1 MTLTPPVLS
10 RLAAGLCGAA
20 LLALLLRG
28 WNVQTQLLV
37 VSSVLM
43 FLACLA
49 SAARLLGM
57 RAALLLVGIALPVGW
72 FAEEM
77 GANYGWFFGSYD
89 YTPVLGPQLGSVPVV
104 IPLMWFA
111 LSYTGYVIANLIV
124 WQTPSDGA
132 TSLRR
137 SLVMAFLAA
146 LIVTAY
152 DLGVDPYMVYKLK
165 AWIMVKQDGWW
176 FGETLQGFVGWML
189 VAFAIVL
196 AFRLLLRRVAQ
207 PAHARAPRLRD
218 VLVPLALYGALM
230 LFEATQ
236 GVPSETRTIAL
247 FVMGIP
253 LFCAACGL
261 ARWRMAGSAGAGAP
275 TAAPPVPVQRK
286 EAA

>member
-1 MTLTPPVLS
+1 MTFTPPILP
-10 RLAAGLCGAA
+10 RLALGLFGLA

-28 WNVQTQLLV
+28 WSFQTQLLV
-37 VSSVLM
+37 ISSVLM
-43 FLACLA
+43 FGACLA
-49 SAARLLGM
+49 SAAHLLGP
-57 RAALLLVGIALPVGW
+57 RPALHLVLIALPVGW

-77 GANYGWFFGSYD
+77 GASYGWFFGSYD
-89 YTPVLGPQLGSVPVV
+89 YTDVLGPQLGQVPVV

-111 LSYTGYVIANLIV
+111 LSYTGYVMANLIV
-124 WQTPSDGA
+124 WQLPADGA
-132 TSLRR
+132 TSRRR

-165 AWIMVKQDGWW
+165 AWIMVKHDGWW

-189 VAFAIVL
+189 VAFTIVFL
-196 AFRLLLRRVAQ
+196 FRLSLRRASSAAAL
-207 PAHARAPRLRD
+207 PKPRVRD
-218 VLVPLALYGALM
+218 VLVPLGLYGALM

-236 GVPSETRTIAL
+236 GVPVETRTIAL

-253 LFCAACGL
+253 LFCAGCGL
-261 ARWRMAGSAGAGAP
+261 YRWH
-275 TAAPPVPVQRK
+275 K